1 MDQPEFP
8 LRILVQA
15 LHKVNG
21 CESLKGSLEAQLV
34 EVVPAEQVLD

>member
-15 LHKVNG
+15 LRKVSG
-21 CESLKGSLEAQLV
+21 CEYLKGSHGAQLV
-34 EVVPAEQVLD
+34 EVVPAELVLG